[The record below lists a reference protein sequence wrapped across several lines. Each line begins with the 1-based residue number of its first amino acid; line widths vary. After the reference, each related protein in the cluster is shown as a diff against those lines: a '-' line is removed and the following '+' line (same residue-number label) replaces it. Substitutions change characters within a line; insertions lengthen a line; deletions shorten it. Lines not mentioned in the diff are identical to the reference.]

1 MTDRQEVRSR
11 RAALLV
17 LAAEGLRRARGGRR
31 RERVEVARTLDELA
45 AGELAD
51 KPWDPAA
58 A

>member
-1 MTDRQEVRSR
+1 MTEHQDVRSR

-17 LAAEGLRRARGGRR
+17 LAAEGLRRAQGGRR
-31 RERVEVARTLDELA
+31 RERVEAARTLDGLA